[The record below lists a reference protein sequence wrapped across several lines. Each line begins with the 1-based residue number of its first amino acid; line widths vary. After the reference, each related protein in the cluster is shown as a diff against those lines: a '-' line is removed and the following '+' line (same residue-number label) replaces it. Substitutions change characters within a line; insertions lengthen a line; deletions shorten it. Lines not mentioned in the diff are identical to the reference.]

1 MYTYIGTVLV
11 MTETD
16 HMYTSTCIVTA
27 TVMTVPDTDVHIHS
41 NGNSDEGLLS
51 LYIAR
56 YYVIAL
62 YRALFIFRDVTC
74 IATVIAI
81 TNYCSHSDD

>member
-1 MYTYIGTVLV
+1 

-16 HMYTSTCIVTA
+16 HIYTSTCIVTA

-62 YRALFIFRDVTC
+62 YRALKCYRSISRAIMLSLY
-74 IATVIAI
+74 IARYLYSAM
-81 TNYCSHSDD
+81 SRA